1 MAKTAGERREQ
12 ERTNAKTGAALLMVW
27 GQPVRGREKR
37 ANDQLRESVRYLK
50 RLQEE
55 GRIER
60 FEWGGLAPQAE
71 DLWGFVLLRGTT
83 EQIDALRRTEEYA
96 RWVLRVSL
104 VADRTRVFDA
114 TVDEELLTQNMSFY
128 DETIQGL

>member
-1 MAKTAGERREQ
+1 VGK
-12 ERTNAKTGAALLMVW
+12 TNANPEAALLMVW
-27 GQPVRGREKR
+27 GQPVRGREKQ
-37 ANDQLRESVRYLK
+37 ANNQLRESVRYLK

-55 GRIER
+55 RRIER

-83 EQIDALRRTEEYA
+83 GQIDALRRTEEYA

-104 VADRTRVFDA
+104 VADRVRVFDA
-114 TVDEELLTQNMSFY
+114 TVDEDALARSMSFY
-128 DETIQGL
+128 DETIEGL

>member
-1 MAKTAGERREQ
+1 MAKADDERQ
-12 ERTNAKTGAALLMVW
+12 ESRADPKAGAALLMVW
-27 GQPVRGREKR
+27 GQPVRGREKQ

-60 FEWGGLAPQAE
+60 FEWGGLAPPTE
-71 DLWGFVLLRGTT
+71 DLWGFLLLRGST
-83 EQIDALRRTEEYA
+83 EQIETLRRTEDHA

-104 VADRTRVFDA
+104 VADHTRVFDA
-114 TVDEELLTQNMSFY
+114 TVDEELLARSMSFY

>member
-1 MAKTAGERREQ
+1 MTKAKTE
-12 ERTNAKTGAALLMVW
+12 AALMMVW
-27 GQPVRGREKR
+27 GQPVRGREKQ
-37 ANDQLRESVRYLK
+37 ANNQLRESVRYLK

-55 GRIER
+55 GRLER

-71 DLWGFVLLRGTT
+71 DLWGFALLRGTT

-104 VADRTRVFDA
+104 VADRVRVFDA
-114 TVDEELLTQNMSFY
+114 TVDEELLARNMQFY
-128 DETIQGL
+128 DETIEGL

>member
-1 MAKTAGERREQ
+1 
-12 ERTNAKTGAALLMVW
+12 MVW
-27 GQPVRGREKR
+27 GQPVRGREKQ
-37 ANDQLRESVRYLK
+37 ANNQLRESVRYLK

-71 DLWGFVLLRGTT
+71 DLWGFALLRGTT

-104 VADRTRVFDA
+104 VADRVRVFDA
-114 TVDEELLTQNMSFY
+114 TVDEQLLARNMQFY
-128 DETIQGL
+128 DETIEGL

>member
-1 MAKTAGERREQ
+1 MGTTKAKTE
-12 ERTNAKTGAALLMVW
+12 AALLMVW
-27 GQPVRGREKR
+27 GQPVRGREKQ
-37 ANDQLRESVRYLK
+37 ANNQLRESVRYLK

-71 DLWGFVLLRGTT
+71 DLWGFALLRGTT

-104 VADRTRVFDA
+104 VADRVRVFDA
-114 TVDEELLTQNMSFY
+114 TVDEQLLARNMQFY
-128 DETIQGL
+128 DETIEGL

>member
-1 MAKTAGERREQ
+1 MGK
-12 ERTNAKTGAALLMVW
+12 TNAKTEAALWMVW

-37 ANDQLRESVRYLK
+37 ANNQLRESVRYLK

-60 FEWGGLAPQAE
+60 FEWGGVAPQAD
-71 DLWGFVLLRGTT
+71 DLWGFVLLRGTA
-83 EQIDALRRTEEYA
+83 EQIDALRRTEEYT

-104 VADRTRVFDA
+104 VADRVRVFDA
-114 TVDEELLTQNMSFY
+114 TVDEELLARNMNFY
-128 DETIQGL
+128 DETIEGL